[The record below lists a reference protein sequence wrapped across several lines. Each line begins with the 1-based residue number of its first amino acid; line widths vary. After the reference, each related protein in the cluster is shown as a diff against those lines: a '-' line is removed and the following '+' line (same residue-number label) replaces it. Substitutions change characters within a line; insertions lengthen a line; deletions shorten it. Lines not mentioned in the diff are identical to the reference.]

1 MGVRWMSLV
10 LWQVSAVDG
19 VAILGGGGYIR
30 PDSTTWESLC
40 MIFFKWREVCD
51 QGGEVCADG

>member
-30 PDSTTWESLC
+30 PDSTTRESLC
-40 MIFFKWREVCD
+40 AIYLERREVCD
-51 QGGEVCADG
+51 RGGKVYANW